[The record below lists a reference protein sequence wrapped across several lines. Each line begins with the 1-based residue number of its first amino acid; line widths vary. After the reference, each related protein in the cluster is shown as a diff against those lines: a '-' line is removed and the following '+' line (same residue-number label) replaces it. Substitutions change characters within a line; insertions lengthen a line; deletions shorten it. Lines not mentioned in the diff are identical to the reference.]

1 MKLHEL
7 KFAEGARK
15 RRKRV
20 GRGPGSGHGM
30 TSTRG
35 GKGLTARSGAHNRPG
50 YEGGQMPLMRRIPKR
65 GFHNTDFQKAP
76 FVIVKISDLEKI
88 QGVDKIDPEIL
99 FNQGLIKHK
108 LDKVKVLGDGELTKK
123 IIVIADAYSASAKE
137 KILAK
142 GGVAALRGE
151 NS

>member
-1 MKLHEL
+1 M
-7 KFAEGARK
+7 
-15 RRKRV
+15 
-20 GRGPGSGHGM
+20 
-30 TSTRG
+30 
-35 GKGLTARSGAHNRPG
+35 
-50 YEGGQMPLMRRIPKR
+50 
-65 GFHNTDFQKAP
+65 
-76 FVIVKISDLEKI
+76 IVKISDLEKI

-108 LDKVKVLGDGELTKK
+108 LDKVKILGDGELTKK